1 MRIIGYVSLIVF
13 AAVSICVAAT
23 QPHWTSDSNPF
34 LRNFVNHEFLNL
46 LGVILAITLASVVNV
61 HFEFNKI
68 EERFQQAGALQTS
81 RANLRKNTNFLIGL
95 FLVAVLLV
103 VVKPLVT
110 AGDTGEALVN
120 SGALFILLWH
130 VLILVSLTR
139 LAFAIPPDIRP
150 AASESSEAH
159 TGEPPKPQRR
169 RGTAT
174 GKQP

>member
-1 MRIIGYVSLIVF
+1 MRIVGYVSLIVF
-13 AAVSICVAAT
+13 AAVAVCIVAA
-23 QPHWTSDSNPF
+23 QPVWLSDANPF

-68 EERFQQAGALQTS
+68 EERYQRAGALQTS

-103 VVKPLVT
+103 VVKPLVA
-110 AGDTGEALVN
+110 AGDAGEALVN
-120 SGALFILLWH
+120 SGALFIVLWH
-130 VLILVSLTR
+130 VLILISLTR

-150 AASESSEAH
+150 TVQENPEA
-159 TGEPPKPQRR
+159 PPNPPLATPRPRR
-169 RGTAT
+169 AT
-174 GKQP
+174 GKKP